1 MTAPNGGPID
11 PRFVSLLWIEADGAE
26 ELAAMHDVL
35 FDPSW
40 KSEAMLSLLEHPGST
55 ALICKVRPSLDAEP
69 EPAGF
74 AMGQLAADE
83 AEILTI
89 GVLPPFQ
96 KSGLGRRLVKG
107 LSTALANA
115 GAERLFLEVAADNP
129 AAIALYESEGF
140 KQVGRRPAYYERAGT
155 SPVDAL
161 VLSRDL

>member
-1 MTAPNGGPID
+1 MTVPNGGPID
-11 PRFVSLLWIEADGAE
+11 PRFVSLLWIEAEGAE
-26 ELAAMHDVL
+26 VLAAMHDVL

-40 KSEAMLSLLEHPGST
+40 KADAMQSLLEHPGST
-55 ALICKVRPSLDAEP
+55 ALICKVRAHLHAVPQ
-69 EPAGF
+69 PAGF

-83 AEILTI
+83 AEILSI

-96 KSGLGRRLVKG
+96 KSGLGRRLLKG
-107 LSTALANA
+107 LSTALSNA

-140 KQVGRRPAYYERAGT
+140 KQVGKRPGYYERAGS

-161 VLSRDL
+161 VLARDL